1 MKFLRNAVPLFMIA
15 AALVF
20 SGCHWNDVSDSGGD
34 DDGVKISSLS
44 FAKSTLSMKV
54 GSMDYIT
61 IKVNPAASQRDC
73 EFKWSYDSK
82 IISCDTASN
91 FGVTITALSEG
102 QTSLRCSYG
111 GYDATCIITVS
122 GFEQ

>member
-1 MKFLRNAVPLFMIA
+1 MKFLRNAIQLLIITAVFA
-15 AALVF
+15 F

-54 GSMDYIT
+54 GSLDYIT
-61 IKVNPAASQRDC
+61 IKVNPSTSQRDC

-91 FGVTITALSEG
+91 FGVNVYFGRPDIAPLL
-102 QTSLRCSYG
+102 LRR
-111 GYDATCIITVS
+111 I
-122 GFEQ
+122 

>member
-1 MKFLRNAVPLFMIA
+1 MKFLRNAVPLLMIA

-20 SGCHWNDVSDSGGD
+20 SGCHWNDVSDSGG

-61 IKVNPAASQRDC
+61 IKVNPSTSQRDC

-82 IISCDTASN
+82 IISCDTASY
-91 FGVTITALSEG
+91 FGVTLTAL
-102 QTSLRCSYG
+102 
-111 GYDATCIITVS
+111 A
-122 GFEQ
+122 

>member
-1 MKFLRNAVPLFMIA
+1 MKFLRNAVPLLMIA

-61 IKVNPAASQRDC
+61 IKAK
-73 EFKWSYDSK
+73 E
-82 IISCDTASN
+82 TAS
-91 FGVTITALSEG
+91 S
-102 QTSLRCSYG
+102 
-111 GYDATCIITVS
+111 S
-122 GFEQ
+122 GLMTRR